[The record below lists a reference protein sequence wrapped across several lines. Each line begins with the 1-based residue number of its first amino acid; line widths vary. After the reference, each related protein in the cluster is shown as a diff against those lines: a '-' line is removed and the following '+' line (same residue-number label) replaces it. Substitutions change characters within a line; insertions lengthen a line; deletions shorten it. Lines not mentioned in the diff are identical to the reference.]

1 MAKALQ
7 SVPLSDVTHD
17 EVARQNFVLGL
28 KTHISR
34 EVGPGNKK
42 IYERRVLPEF
52 RRRTNRDPNDRA
64 ELRHAMERD
73 PYHQAWGSL
82 MRTAQE
88 LMWDSVEDTVDRQ
101 LPELMRKTKS
111 RKSDLGTVRVDPE
124 LAIPSYITAVDTHC
138 MPGSYYSEV
147 GEDDIRQGAVYDRGV
162 SIYHLSSRGA
172 LHDLIGRSI
181 VALVNGTYPD
191 LNPKR
196 ILDMGCS
203 IGQVSATLAEFF
215 PDAEVHGIDLGAPMV
230 RYAHGRAEALGQAV
244 HFSQQNAEH
253 TDFEDGS
260 FDLIISH
267 IMLHETSAKAA
278 PNILKESRRLLRNGG
293 VMAHVEVPVRY
304 KDLPIYDQVMRGWQT
319 YYNAEPFWNAVC
331 SMDLV
336 ASAKAAGFEGAH
348 DGYFKVSND
357 PIEDTRSIIQTP
369 NQGQDH
375 RYVLTAMK

>member
-1 MAKALQ
+1 MAKAL

-17 EVARQNFVLGL
+17 ELARQAFVLGL

-42 IYERRVLPEF
+42 VYEGRVLPEF
-52 RRRTNRDPNDRA
+52 RRRTNRDPKDRA
-64 ELRHAMERD
+64 ELRRAMERD

-88 LMWDSVEDTVDRQ
+88 VMWESVEDTVDRQ
-101 LPELMRKTKS
+101 LPEIMNKTKS
-111 RKSDLGTVRVDPE
+111 RESDRGTVRVDPD
-124 LAIPSYITAVDTHC
+124 LAIPNYLTAVDIHC
-138 MPGSYYSEV
+138 MPGNYHTEV

-162 SIYHLSSRGA
+162 SIYHLNFRGA

-181 VALVNGTYPD
+181 VALVNGAYPD
-191 LNPKR
+191 LKPKR

-203 IGQVSATLAEFF
+203 IGQVSVAMAEFF
-215 PDAEVHGIDLGAPMV
+215 PAAEVHGIDLGAPMV

-260 FDLIISH
+260 FDLIVSH
-267 IMLHETSAKAA
+267 ILFHETSAKAA
-278 PNILKESRRLLRNGG
+278 PNILKESHRLLRKGG

-304 KDLPIYDQVMRGWQT
+304 KDLPLYDQVMRGWQT
-319 YYNAEPFWNAVC
+319 YYNAEPFWNKVC

-336 ASAKAAGFEGAH
+336 ASAKAAGFKNARE
-348 DGYFKVSND
+348 GYFKVSGD
-357 PIEDTRSIIQTP
+357 PINETRSILQTP
-369 NQGQDH
+369 SQAQDH
-375 RYVLTAMK
+375 RYVLTAVK